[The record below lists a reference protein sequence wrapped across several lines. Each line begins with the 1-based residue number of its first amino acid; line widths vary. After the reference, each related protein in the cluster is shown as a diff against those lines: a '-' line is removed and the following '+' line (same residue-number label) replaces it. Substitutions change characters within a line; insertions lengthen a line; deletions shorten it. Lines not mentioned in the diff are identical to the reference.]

1 MKPQSSAQSARQQ
14 AARRKRLASSG
25 VSDANFPRSKRRT
38 DRSGRPLRMNR
49 RRLVCES
56 QPGIFKTVVR
66 GLAIASVRL
75 SAIGLRSTIKI
86 GRKKIAG
93 QPVWL
98 ISAVAL
104 CLSFFIGTGLGMI
117 RAGLGRSP
125 DGSAQSVAYSE
136 GGLGSNGR
144 PHLSPLPTA
153 KEVWTCDVVVIGGSL
168 GGVAA
173 ASHAMQSGATTCLI
187 ELTPWLGGQI
197 SSQGVSALDESQAMR
212 SSETLSESWMHF
224 KRLLAKQTVK
234 LPSWTTLKGDRRV
247 DEINSCWVGILCF
260 PPIAGASASEQLLK
274 NAATRSPNSRWSV
287 STAFKGADFD
297 ASGRIV
303 TAIHAVRRTPRDPNY
318 LPKGRFS
325 AELSKWYAW
334 SSTDEFDKTPIRLEA
349 PPGKTMMVIDA
360 TDTTELVG
368 WAGVPHRLGSDSI
381 ATTGERNAS
390 RQDNQDCTQAFT
402 FPFVLAIRD
411 DQGASLQTL
420 TRLES
425 DYSKEEHRKD
435 YDLQGFPVFTGRSFF
450 NYRRIVSVNP
460 GDPYASTPSPGD
472 MTLVNWNRGNDWKF
486 MDPPLILS
494 DSDIDKSGQRQ
505 NWLGGV
511 SIAALRH
518 GENHALLFAH
528 WLLENHA
535 KELPLS
541 YISGTES
548 PLGTASGLSMVPY
561 IREGRRIVG
570 RKAYN
575 QREFAVRESDLRI
588 DLPGSRDLSPTAIAR
603 IHYSIDIHGCRYR
616 NSEDDGEAS
625 SAPTL
630 ETNVRPTLIPIE
642 GLIPRGVDN
651 LLIGGKGIAV
661 THIANGMTR
670 IHQGEW
676 SIGASAGAIAG
687 WLTTRAQPGLLP
699 QDIASKNL
707 ISQVRDHMSRQGLGL
722 DWHQT
727 TSFRP
732 SFMKSSNL
740 ADQPE

>member
-1 MKPQSSAQSARQQ
+1 MKPQSSARQQ
-14 AARRKRLASSG
+14 AARRRHLASSG
-25 VSDANFPRSKRRT
+25 SL
-38 DRSGRPLRMNR
+38 RPIQSPSLR
-49 RRLVCES
+49 RRSPGSPRRSPGENSSVFKKIIRTVAISTVRVSSIAVKSTGLV
-56 QPGIFKTVVR
+56 
-66 GLAIASVRL
+66 A
-75 SAIGLRSTIKI
+75 
-86 GRKKIAG
+86 RKKVAG
-93 QPVWL
+93 QPAWL
-98 ISAVAL
+98 I
-104 CLSFFIGTGLGMI
+104 CLAISGFGFLAGKGLGMVL
-117 RAGLGRSP
+117 AGFERSP
-125 DGSAQSVAYSE
+125 NASAQTVAHNNGFS
-136 GGLGSNGR
+136 SNGR

-197 SSQGVSALDESQAMR
+197 SSQGVSALDESQVMR
-212 SSETLSESWMHF
+212 SEETLSESWMHF
-224 KRLLAKQTVK
+224 KRLIAKQKVI
-234 LPSWTTLKGDRRV
+234 LPDWVNLAGERRV

-274 NAATRSPNSRWSV
+274 NAATRSPQSRWSV

-297 ASGRIV
+297 ESGRLV

-325 AELSKWYAW
+325 ADLSNWYSW
-334 SSTDEFDKTPIRLEA
+334 SSTKEFEKTPIRLQA
-349 PPGKTMMVIDA
+349 PKGKTMMVVDA

-368 WAGVPHRLGSDSI
+368 WAGIPHRLGSDSI

-390 RQDNQDCTQAFT
+390 RQDNEDCTQAFT

-411 DQGASLQTL
+411 DQGASLKTL
-420 TRLES
+420 TQLES

-450 NYRRIVSVNP
+450 NYRRIVSLKP
-460 GDPYASTPSPGD
+460 DDPYASTPVPGD

-494 DSDIDKSGQRQ
+494 DAEIDKAGQRQ
-505 NWLGGV
+505 NWLGGL
-511 SIAALRH
+511 SIVALRH
-518 GENHALLFAH
+518 GENHAFLFAH

-541 YISGTES
+541 YLWGTES
-548 PLGTASGLSMVPY
+548 PLKTESGLSMVPY
-561 IREGRRIVG
+561 IREGRRIIG

-575 QREFAVRESDLRI
+575 QREFAVREADLRI
-588 DLPGSRDLSPTAIAR
+588 DLPGARDLSPTAIAR

-625 SAPTL
+625 SAPAL
-630 ETNVRPTLIPIE
+630 ETKVRPTLIPIE

-687 WLTTRAQPGLLP
+687 WLVTRAPKGLLP
-699 QDIASKNL
+699 PDIASKQMMAP
-707 ISQVRDHMSRQGLGL
+707 IRDHMSRQGLSFN
-722 DWHQT
+722 WQQT
-727 TSFRP
+727 TSDRAIP
-732 SFMKSSNL
+732 ARASDLAKSDL
-740 ADQPE
+740 AKKSE

>member
-1 MKPQSSAQSARQQ
+1 VKPQLSGSARQQ
-14 AARRKRLASSG
+14 AARRAHLASSG
-25 VSDANFPRSKRRT
+25 FSAANMNRSKRRINS
-38 DRSGRPLRMNR
+38 SGRPLQMNR
-49 RRLVCES
+49 QGSARRS
-56 QPGIFKTVVR
+56 KPGIFRTIIRRV
-66 GLAIASVRL
+66 AIASIRVT
-75 SAIGLRSTIKI
+75 AIILRSAVKI

-125 DGSAQSVAYSE
+125 DASAQSVAYSE
-136 GGLGSNGR
+136 GGLNSNGR

-153 KEVWTCDVVVIGGSL
+153 KEVWTCDVAVIGGSL

-197 SSQGVSALDESQAMR
+197 SSQGVSALDESQSMR
-212 SSETLSESWMHF
+212 SDETLSESWMHF
-224 KRLLAKQTVK
+224 KRLLAKQIVR
-234 LPSWTTLKGDRRV
+234 LPDWTNLRGDRRV

-297 ASGRIV
+297 ASGRLV

-318 LPKGRFS
+318 LPQGRFS

-334 SSTDEFDKTPIRLEA
+334 SSTNEFEKTPIRLEA
-349 PPGKTMMVIDA
+349 PAGKTMMVIDA

-390 RQDNQDCTQAFT
+390 RRDNQDCTQAFT

-420 TRLES
+420 TQLES
-425 DYSKEEHRKD
+425 GYSKEEHRKD

-494 DSDIDKSGQRQ
+494 DTDIDKSGQRQ
-505 NWLGGV
+505 NWLGGL

-535 KELPLS
+535 KELPMS
-541 YISGTES
+541 YLWGTES

-575 QREFAVRESDLRI
+575 QREFAVREADLRI

-616 NSEDDGEAS
+616 NSEDDGEAA

-687 WLTTRAQPGLLP
+687 WLTTRNQPGLLP

-722 DWHQT
+722 DWQQT
-727 TSFRP
+727 TSFLPR
-732 SFMKSSNL
+732 FTQSSNP
-740 ADQPE
+740 ADEPE

>member
-1 MKPQSSAQSARQQ
+1 MKPQSSARSARQQ
-14 AARRKRLASSG
+14 AARKKRLASS
-25 VSDANFPRSKRRT
+25 VSVASVPRLKHRTARSKQ
-38 DRSGRPLRMNR
+38 PLPISR
-49 RRLVCES
+49 RRAARRSE
-56 QPGIFKTVVR
+56 PGFLKAIVR
-66 GLAIASVRL
+66 VSAIA
-75 SAIGLRSTIKI
+75 AIRFAAFSLRSAVKL

-98 ISAVAL
+98 ISLAAL
-104 CLSFFIGTGLGMI
+104 GLSFFIGTSLGMS
-117 RAGLGRSP
+117 RAGMERSP
-125 DGSAQSVAYSE
+125 NASAQSVAYSE
-136 GGLGSNGR
+136 GGFGSNGR

-173 ASHAMQSGATTCLI
+173 ASHSMQSGATTCLI

-197 SSQGVSALDESQAMR
+197 SSQGVSALDESQVMR
-212 SSETLSESWMHF
+212 SNETLSESWMHF

-234 LPSWTTLKGDRRV
+234 LPSWTTLKGDLRV

-260 PPIAGASASEQLLK
+260 PPKAGASASEQLLK
-274 NAATRSPNSRWSV
+274 NAATRSPKSRWST

-297 ASGRIV
+297 DSGRLV

-349 PPGKTMMVIDA
+349 PPGKQMMVIDA

-402 FPFVLAIRD
+402 YPFVLAIRD
-411 DQGASLQTL
+411 DQGASLKTL

-494 DSDIDKSGQRQ
+494 DTDLDKSGQRQ
-505 NWLGGV
+505 NWLGGL
-511 SIAALRH
+511 SIVALRH

-541 YISGTES
+541 YLWGTES
-548 PLGTASGLSMVPY
+548 PLNTASGLSMVPY

-575 QREFAVRESDLRI
+575 QREFAVREADLRI

-603 IHYSIDIHGCRYR
+603 VHYSIDIHGCRYR
-616 NSEDDGEAS
+616 NSEDDGEAA

-699 QDIASKNL
+699 QDIASKHL

-727 TSFRP
+727 TSE
-732 SFMKSSNL
+732 SKFMKSFNS
-740 ADQPE
+740 AEEPE